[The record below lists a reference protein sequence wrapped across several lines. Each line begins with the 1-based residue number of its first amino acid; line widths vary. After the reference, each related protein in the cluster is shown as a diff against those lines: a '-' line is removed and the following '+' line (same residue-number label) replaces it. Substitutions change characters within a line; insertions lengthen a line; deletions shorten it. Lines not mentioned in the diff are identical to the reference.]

1 MQLSSVRSLCSS
13 FAGGEW
19 RQKWQHRCSRGAAS
33 DLHSTSRVVSLR
45 GRKQS
50 ATDSHPTDLQFSAAA
65 AKGAFPRVFA
75 ACCERAKRGIRR
87 TKPAHVQPQEAQSRP
102 LGPACTAQGAPP
114 QWAWECTCR
123 RHHGRTVP
131 AENRVCCAESRSGA
145 RANAA
150 PWFGFNLFF
159 LFAIAGDARD
169 LRIPR
174 TRALMARPLQ

>member
-19 RQKWQHRCSRGAAS
+19 RQKRQHRCSRGAAS

-75 ACCERAKRGIRR
+75 ACCERAERGIRR

-102 LGPACTAQGAPP
+102 LGPARTVAQGRGGTAAMGLGMHLQATPR
-114 QWAWECTCR
+114 AHR
-123 RHHGRTVP
+123 
-131 AENRVCCAESRSGA
+131 ASREPSV
-145 RANAA
+145 
-150 PWFGFNLFF
+150 
-159 LFAIAGDARD
+159 
-169 LRIPR
+169 LRGVAQR
-174 TRALMARPLQ
+174 G

>member
-19 RQKWQHRCSRGAAS
+19 RQKRQHRCSRGAAS

-87 TKPAHVQPQEAQSRP
+87 TKPTHVQPQEAQSRP
-102 LGPACTAQGAPP
+102 LGPACTAQGAGAGGTAAMGLGMHLQATPR
-114 QWAWECTCR
+114 AHCT
-123 RHHGRTVP
+123 
-131 AENRVCCAESRSGA
+131 SREPSV
-145 RANAA
+145 
-150 PWFGFNLFF
+150 
-159 LFAIAGDARD
+159 
-169 LRIPR
+169 LRGVAQR
-174 TRALMARPLQ
+174 G